1 LPFAFY
7 FTAMLIELCAWR
19 FNLDNIETLSLS
31 TQMREGLAALRSSA
45 KAADFRVRALDPENF
60 ALHEGSPEAT
70 LVSDGNYCL
79 LINWQTGCFT
89 LSLNAGCRSPDLD
102 FMQALNAIL
111 CLCAIRQGGLAVH
124 AASVVFDNRAIIL
137 CGRSGAGKSTS
148 ANLLTPPCTIIDDD
162 FTLIVQR
169 ENCFWAGS
177 SPIRKD
183 GSIDRKKNRLVPL
196 QKVYYVCKAARP
208 IIAPLVT
215 AESMRALAP
224 HVYALPAESAV
235 SDQIL
240 SSMAQI
246 CRSVAQ
252 ARLFFDCA
260 TAADDYIPMLFG
272 EES

>member
-1 LPFAFY
+1 
-7 FTAMLIELCAWR
+7 MLIELCAWH
-19 FNLDNIETLSLS
+19 FNLENIETLSLS
-31 TQMREGLAALRSSA
+31 TRLQEGLATVRSSA
-45 KAADFRVRALDPENF
+45 TAADFQVNALDPEKI
-60 ALHEGSPEAT
+60 ALHESSPEAT
-70 LVSDGNYCL
+70 LVFDGGYCL
-79 LINWQTGCFT
+79 LIDWQTGCFT
-89 LSLNAGCRSPDLD
+89 LSLDADCRSPDLD

-124 AASVVFDNRAIIL
+124 AASVVFDNRAIVL
-137 CGRSGAGKSTS
+137 CGRSGAGKSTT
-148 ANLLTPPCTIIDDD
+148 ANLLAPPCTIIDDD

-183 GSIDRKKNRLVPL
+183 GSIDRQKNRLVPL

-208 IIAPLVT
+208 MIAPLVT

-246 CRSVAQ
+246 CRRVAH

-260 TAADDYIPMLFG
+260 TAAGDYIPLLFG
-272 EES
+272 EDS